1 MSVGIEEAV
10 KLHSNGN
17 DVEALKF
24 YIDNL
29 RSDSPD
35 LRAFINAPVLL
46 RKKGEIEQA
55 IRILKAGIKLYPKEP
70 GLYNNLGNAQS
81 DLLKYSEAIIN
92 YRKCINLDYINFD
105 ARHSLI
111 RCLYELGHRYMAYG
125 LACTTYNVLKDEKH
139 KDSILILMVEIIL
152 SSNDQGENLTTREN
166 SEKLIS
172 FLESKLYT
180 EAGEDAPGKAQM
192 TLASLWIQM
201 FEVDKAI
208 ECNEKII
215 NEISKY
221 LNTKS
226 KLQQQG
232 DTPITIKKSFLQQIN
247 SLNWAIAILLI
258 KRGRFKEGWKRF
270 DHGLRVEA
278 GGAQRWQRA
287 LFKPFSTEEVSLWK
301 GQDLANKNILLLAE
315 QGIGDTMMFATLIP
329 SLVEEGANVFLHP
342 GPRLD
347 SIYRRSFDNVTI
359 IDRFKLPN
367 AKIFDYQS
375 PLGSVPQYR
384 FNDIKDYAKHTPIL
398 KANQKVT
405 KLLRKKY
412 FKGKPLVGI
421 SWQGGGKSSR
431 IPLKSIELK
440 QLLKILKRKDVTFVS
455 LQYGNLEKEI
465 ENFQTVYNTRIINDK
480 SIDPLRDMDKWLS
493 QVDAMDYVI
502 SVANTTVHGAGGL
515 GKPTFCLVSNR
526 ADWRWIDP
534 DVHDD
539 CYWYESVNAGFQG
552 RNETWN
558 QTVDKADKWLSD
570 MLK

>member
-1 MSVGIEEAV
+1 
-10 KLHSNGN
+10 
-17 DVEALKF
+17 
-24 YIDNL
+24 
-29 RSDSPD
+29 
-35 LRAFINAPVLL
+35 
-46 RKKGEIEQA
+46 
-55 IRILKAGIKLYPKEP
+55 
-70 GLYNNLGNAQS
+70 
-81 DLLKYSEAIIN
+81 
-92 YRKCINLDYINFD
+92 
-105 ARHSLI
+105 
-111 RCLYELGHRYMAYG
+111 
-125 LACTTYNVLKDEKH
+125 
-139 KDSILILMVEIIL
+139 
-152 SSNDQGENLTTREN
+152 
-166 SEKLIS
+166 
-172 FLESKLYT
+172 
-180 EAGEDAPGKAQM
+180 M

-226 KLQQQG
+226 RLQQQG

-465 ENFQTVYNTRIINDK
+465 ENFQRVYNTRIINDK